1 MNSTFAKVFLDE
13 DVDLIIAD
21 ILRSHGFEVET
32 AQGAGRKSMSDAE
45 QLTYASDNGML
56 ILTHNRDD
64 YAELVVEWF
73 EAGKEHYGVISAVQ
87 RPPNEVVHRLM
98 NFLERFTADQLKN
111 QFLMI

>member
-21 ILRSHGFEVET
+21 MLRSHGFEVET
-32 AQGAGRKSMSDAE
+32 TQGVGRKGMSDAD
-45 QLTYASDNGML
+45 QLAFASDKQML
-56 ILTHNRDD
+56 IVTHNRDD
-64 YAELVVEWF
+64 YIELVREWF

-87 RPPNEVVHRLM
+87 RPPNEVVIRLM
-98 NFLERFTADQLKN
+98 NLLERFTADQLKN